1 MSDALKDRRLQDVIK
16 AIDRHAQPDKAIA
29 DALQN
34 PDFAEFVDEILRAV
48 GVRDE
53 ETGECLI

>member
-1 MSDALKDRRLQDVIK
+1 MTDALKDRRLQELLK
-16 AIDRHAQPDKAIA
+16 SIDSSPQPDKALA

-34 PDFAEFVDEILRAV
+34 PDFEEFIDELLRTI
-48 GVRDE
+48 GVRDA